1 MEPRFQLFLLMLEGL
16 RAMIRQNREVG
27 KESWCPGEVNA
38 AGWYVSQV
46 KVRCTS
52 TEVLG
57 KVRNTDFV
65 HQGEVSVYI
74 EI

>member
-1 MEPRFQLFLLMLEGL
+1 M
-16 RAMIRQNREVG
+16 AMVSQNREVG
-27 KESWCPGEVNA
+27 RESWCTGEVSA

-46 KVRCTS
+46 KVRCSS

-65 HQGEVSVYI
+65 HQ
-74 EI
+74 

>member
-1 MEPRFQLFLLMLEGL
+1 MLEGL

-65 HQGEVSVYI
+65 HQGEVSV
-74 EI
+74 